1 MFAQKTQTEEEVSK
15 LLLQVKIFKGTQTV
29 KVNMKDIV
37 GGNDDIEKYQEE

>member
-15 LLLQVKIFKGTQTV
+15 LLLQVNIFKGTQIV
-29 KVNMKDIV
+29 KVNMNDIV